1 MRLTYCLDRAT
12 EYFRERGKRM
22 CTLVDIRDN
31 TNNVIKVADIKADI
45 IKKIIDF
52 AQACSKIDY
61 IFLFGSALEERCK
74 VESDIDL
81 AIVSNVT
88 RSKLFRDR
96 SYDTFTSNIYNIE
109 QGQDYDILQFNSLN
123 ALNNGKNPV
132 CNEILNGGRII
143 YTRRGIYDV

>member
-1 MRLTYCLDRAT
+1 M
-12 EYFRERGKRM
+12 
-22 CTLVDIRDN
+22 
-31 TNNVIKVADIKADI
+31 
-45 IKKIIDF
+45 
-52 AQACSKIDY
+52 
-61 IFLFGSALEERCK
+61 EERCK

-81 AIVSNVT
+81 AIVSNVI

-132 CNEILNGGRII
+132 CNEILNCGRII